1 MSPILV
7 PSLVALRSEFNT
19 VSPGRDKRSDGWLG
33 DRAHALTPSDHNP
46 DETGRT
52 PYEDAD
58 HVDEVHAIDIDD
70 SGPWPRPGWFDE
82 TIERIRTFHQQ
93 GKDNR
98 LQNIIRNRRV
108 ASRSWGWT
116 WRPYD
121 GSNPHTEHAHFSA
134 RYTTAQERDT
144 SPWGVA
150 MLLTDDDKQWIK
162 RTIEAA
168 VEARM
173 GDIVQRYRPDGSR
186 VPADD
191 PNPFM
196 TVASGVQYCARDTGM
211 IRHEIED
218 IVIPALQRIE
228 VAVTK
233 EG

>member
-1 MSPILV
+1 
-7 PSLVALRSEFNT
+7 
-19 VSPGRDKRSDGWLG
+19 
-33 DRAHALTPSDHNP
+33 
-46 DETGRT
+46 
-52 PYEDAD
+52 
-58 HVDEVHAIDIDD
+58 
-70 SGPWPRPGWFDE
+70 
-82 TIERIRTFHQQ
+82 
-93 GKDNR
+93 
-98 LQNIIRNRRV
+98 
-108 ASRSWGWT
+108 
-116 WRPYD
+116 
-121 GSNPHTEHAHFSA
+121 
-134 RYTTAQERDT
+134 
-144 SPWGVA
+144 

-191 PNPFM
+191 PNPRM